1 MPRCGTVQESAT
13 GSGSA
18 RARRYQSWRA
28 TGAGR
33 PWHTP
38 AQQRR
43 SHSGCGEAQER
54 RADHQGSCVPAGT
67 DATAKPWRLS
77 LGASRPTLAAVWP
90 FPSATHLWTHPL
102 WAGSSASQ
110 PAPAPFSAIG
120 VRRRGDGPWPHPDL
134 PGLTAPSALN
144 ASHAALAAG
153 GTARRC
159 LTRPQRPPNRRR
171 SKLIRRSATASR
183 KPKLMAGVGSRDAT
197 GAKREVSWRFG
208 SPQ

>member
-1 MPRCGTVQESAT
+1 MIAGQKPSQGAYQVAPMRSMPRCGTVQESAT

-120 VRRRGDGPWPHPDL
+120 VRRRGDGPGTSRPTGAYGAERTERLSRRASGRRHGSTVPDAA
-134 PGLTAPSALN
+134 TAPAEPSEKQTYPTL
-144 ASHAALAAG
+144 
-153 GTARRC
+153 
-159 LTRPQRPPNRRR
+159 
-171 SKLIRRSATASR
+171 
-183 KPKLMAGVGSRDAT
+183 RDGFPEA
-197 GAKREVSWRFG
+197 
-208 SPQ
+208 